1 MKGFCRVYTEI
12 VENIMRNAAREA
24 ALNIV
29 FAKQFNTDYID
40 TLKKKIYKQ
49 FALEGDD
56 LLFAADLVA
65 TVEEHYDELIC
76 GIEEACHHYRADRIN
91 PTDKSI
97 LLIAMAEIKYF
108 NDIPPVVS
116 VSEAT
121 GLARKYSTDTS
132 ADFVNGVLAGV
143 INK

>member
-1 MKGFCRVYTEI
+1 
-12 VENIMRNAAREA
+12 MRNTAREA
-24 ALNIV
+24 ALNII
-29 FAKQFNTDYID
+29 FAEQFNEVTNDF
-40 TLKKKIYKQ
+40 KKKIYDK
-49 FALEGDD
+49 FKLERDDD

-65 TVEEHYDELIC
+65 TVEEHYDELLK
-76 GIEEACHHYRADRIN
+76 GIEDACHHYRADRIN

-108 NDIPPVVS
+108 DDIPPVVS

-121 GLARKYSTDTS
+121 GLARKYSTETS
-132 ADFVNGVLAGV
+132 ADFVNGVLSGV

>member
-1 MKGFCRVYTEI
+1 
-12 VENIMRNAAREA
+12 MRNTAREA
-24 ALNIV
+24 ALNII
-29 FAKQFNTDYID
+29 FAEHFNEVTADF
-40 TLKKKIYKQ
+40 KKRIYAK
-49 FALEGDD
+49 FALEKDDD

-65 TVEEHYDELIC
+65 TVQEHRAELLQE
-76 GIEEACHHYRADRIN
+76 IEDACHHYRENRIN

-108 NDIPPVVS
+108 DEIPPVVS
-116 VSEAT
+116 VSEAA

-132 ADFVNGVLAGV
+132 ADFVNGVLAGI

>member
-1 MKGFCRVYTEI
+1 MRLHTEST
-12 VENIMRNAAREA
+12 MRNAAREA
-24 ALNIV
+24 ALNII
-29 FAKQFNTDYID
+29 FAKQFNTDCLD
-40 TLKKKIYKQ
+40 NLKKKTYKQ
-49 FALEGDD
+49 FGLLENEED

-65 TVEEHYDELIC
+65 TVEEHFDELIA
-76 GIEEACHHYRADRIN
+76 GIESACHHYRADRIN
-91 PTDKSI
+91 PMDKSI
-97 LLIAMAEIKYF
+97 LLIAMAEIRYF
-108 NDIPPVVS
+108 DDIPPVVS